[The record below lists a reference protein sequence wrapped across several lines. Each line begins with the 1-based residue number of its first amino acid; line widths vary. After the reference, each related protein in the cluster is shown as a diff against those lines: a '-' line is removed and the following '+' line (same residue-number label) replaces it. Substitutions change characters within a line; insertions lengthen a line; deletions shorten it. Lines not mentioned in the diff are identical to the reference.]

1 MKLAVIVSTVL
12 ILGQVNVCLARKAT
26 IPEVDRLT
34 TAITKNS
41 KESLDSVRDAIA
53 NGKLQAGRDL
63 VNAIQ
68 GSLDGFATKLGMGR
82 VENAIVVM
90 PHVIKSLAFIHRVET
105 LKKTNEAEQEDISF
119 SNLLKSVITRIST
132 RVTSDAGPESAV
144 LNNLFDNGIH
154 IREELTP
161 FLKKIDGYMETGL
174 TEKQAV
180 RKAVEEQM
188 ALYNSKN
195 PNNKVKNYEEYR
207 KMLEKCKGK
216 MP

>member
-1 MKLAVIVSTVL
+1 MKLAMIVSTVL

-63 VNAIQ
+63 VSAIQ

-82 VENAIVVM
+82 VENVIVVM

-105 LKKTNEAEQEDISF
+105 LKKTTEADPHDVSF
-119 SNLLKSVITRIST
+119 SNLLKSVITRLSSRVISG
-132 RVTSDAGPESAV
+132 AGPESAV

-161 FLKKIDGYMETGL
+161 FLMKIDGYLEAGMN
-174 TEKQAV
+174 EKVAV

-188 ALYNSKN
+188 ALYNSKDQTIKSKFEDFRN
-195 PNNKVKNYEEYR
+195 AR
-207 KMLEKCKGK
+207 KCTGK
-216 MP
+216 MH